1 MDPIVLLLAGAV
13 AALVMLPVTRKIRV
27 GTTRV
32 VSSGKELLILWSRWL
47 VGALCL
53 GAVVGFGLGRS
64 GYPSLAAGG
73 LTALVVITPASAYF
87 GVRWL
92 YASFRKRARD
102 RKEEASLR
110 EESDQRKFAQGRRR
124 EREKASKS
132 AAFANHSGAFKGA
145 PALSNGAGSAA
156 GPKAELIL
164 ANRDDKGAPTQTQDV
179 TQQLA
184 DIDDNVRTVTLG
196 ESTAAAA
203 RPVDKSK
210 AGVPVG
216 SSSDVP
222 PTSREASI
230 DTARQALIVSSDS
243 VGEDTDF
250 EEQHLAT
257 LGADQM
263 RAMVVNLREEKHKL
277 QKLVLAQKASLDAER
292 EAHNKTHEYAKAT
305 AEELQGSLLK
315 QQRVVKIARRERAQ
329 RIKLETRLD
338 TVNRA
343 LRNVQS
349 TLRQQADAFEETDV

>member
-1 MDPIVLLLAGAV
+1 MDPIVLLLAGAA
-13 AALVMLPVTRKIRV
+13 AALVMLPVTKKIRR
-27 GTTRV
+27 GTTRI

-47 VGALCL
+47 VGGLCL
-53 GAVVGFGLGRS
+53 GAAVGFGLGKI
-64 GYPSLAAGG
+64 GYPSLTAGG
-73 LTALVVITPASAYF
+73 LTALVVLIPASAYLA
-87 GVRWL
+87 VRGL
-92 YASFRKRARD
+92 RASFRRRARERD
-102 RKEEASLR
+102 EEASLKDEAKQR
-110 EESDQRKFAQGRRR
+110 ELAQSRRR

-132 AAFANHSGAFKGA
+132 AAFASHSGAFNGA
-145 PALSNGAGSAA
+145 PALSNGAGSAVE
-156 GPKAELIL
+156 PKAELIL
-164 ANRDDKGAPTQTQDV
+164 ANRDNKGAPTQTQDV

-184 DIDDNVRTVTLG
+184 DIDDNVHTVTLD
-196 ESTAAAA
+196 ESTAAKT
-203 RPVDKSK
+203 RPMDKSK

-222 PTSREASI
+222 PRSREASI
-230 DTARQALIVSSDS
+230 DTARQALIVASDS

-250 EEQHLAT
+250 EEKHLAT

-305 AEELQGSLLK
+305 AEELEGSLLK

-349 TLRQQADAFEETDV
+349 TLRQQADTFEEAEV